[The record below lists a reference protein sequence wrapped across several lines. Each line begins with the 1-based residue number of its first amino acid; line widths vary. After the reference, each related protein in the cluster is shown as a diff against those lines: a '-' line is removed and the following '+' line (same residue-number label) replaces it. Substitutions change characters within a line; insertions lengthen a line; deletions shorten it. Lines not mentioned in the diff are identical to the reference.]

1 MEMGVRRTGDG
12 PLGRPAMT
20 RKLQTAVVLAATSLV
35 LSGCSS
41 VGSVSGAAAGI
52 ASGSASGNPA
62 VGIAVGIGVRA
73 IVDDSVDR
81 LTRRWSTEEQQSIA
95 VRVGEMKVGER
106 QAWNVR
112 HVVPIR
118 NTDGQVQVVRA
129 FETPLA
135 SCKEALFTVAGSD
148 EASHKTWF
156 ATTVCLGP
164 RGWQWAAAEPAVS
177 RWGAL
182 Q

>member
-1 MEMGVRRTGDG
+1 MGMGLGRTGDCTV
-12 PLGRPAMT
+12 GRTAMKAALVT
-20 RKLQTAVVLAATSLV
+20 GMVSAAVLLAIG
-35 LSGCSS
+35 GCTS

-95 VRVGEMKVGER
+95 DRAGGLKVGER
-106 QAWNVR
+106 QPWNVR
-112 HVVPIR
+112 HAVPIR

-129 FETPLA
+129 FDTPLA

-148 EASHKTWF
+148 PASAKTWF
-156 ATTVCLGP
+156 TTTVCLGP
-164 RGWQWAAAEPAVS
+164 RGWQWAAAEPAVA